1 MKKLIAL
8 LISGVIML
16 PCVNAF
22 ANDVIEVYIDGEKLE
37 CDVNPKNID
46 ERVLV
51 PMRAIFEAFGANVSW
66 DNNGR
71 TVWAERNGEFICV
84 PVDNQIMSTGV
95 YNSDGSAIWVDQI
108 QLDVPAKIID
118 DRTYVP
124 VRAVS
129 ETLGATVGWDGENNR
144 VVIDGRINESGTV
157 YYASDSDY
165 QKLYSVDK
173 NSANRQK
180 LSDNSVC
187 ELEMY
192 DNNVYY
198 LSKNDRHLYRA
209 NDISGEEEL
218 INKTVNKIAVDDGWI
233 YYQESDGG
241 KKSGVL
247 YRMNI
252 DSGDVE
258 RLTDNS
264 VRYPKKYKD
273 YIYFNLDN
281 DNIMYGITLDGTS
294 LVKLSMGD
302 NDVKLYPFNCFYYGD
317 YLFVENGVWYGNLMR
332 ISRDGSEVKT
342 LNQINSLICKKQT
355 PTDKILFVNQ
365 DNGKDIYCMNID
377 GTDQHLVVKGDASW
391 INIELIAQW
400 GDTIYYKNP
409 FREEVYRVNLDGS
422 DNNYV
427 CYADDVKTA
436 DGRLITS
443 YNGLYI
449 GSLDASDLTCI
460 YDKAVKKFDVENDK
474 IYFVDK
480 KSGKLYTSD
489 FSGNVNVVTNE
500 SVGEW
505 VSN

>member
-144 VVIDGRINESGTV
+144 VVIDSRINESGTV

-264 VRYPKKYKD
+264 VRYP
-273 YIYFNLDN
+273 
-281 DNIMYGITLDGTS
+281 
-294 LVKLSMGD
+294 
-302 NDVKLYPFNCFYYGD
+302 
-317 YLFVENGVWYGNLMR
+317 
-332 ISRDGSEVKT
+332 
-342 LNQINSLICKKQT
+342 
-355 PTDKILFVNQ
+355 
-365 DNGKDIYCMNID
+365 
-377 GTDQHLVVKGDASW
+377 
-391 INIELIAQW
+391 
-400 GDTIYYKNP
+400 
-409 FREEVYRVNLDGS
+409 
-422 DNNYV
+422 
-427 CYADDVKTA
+427 
-436 DGRLITS
+436 
-443 YNGLYI
+443 
-449 GSLDASDLTCI
+449 
-460 YDKAVKKFDVENDK
+460 
-474 IYFVDK
+474 
-480 KSGKLYTSD
+480 
-489 FSGNVNVVTNE
+489 
-500 SVGEW
+500 
-505 VSN
+505 

>member
-1 MKKLIAL
+1 
-8 LISGVIML
+8 
-16 PCVNAF
+16 
-22 ANDVIEVYIDGEKLE
+22 
-37 CDVNPKNID
+37 
-46 ERVLV
+46 
-51 PMRAIFEAFGANVSW
+51 
-66 DNNGR
+66 
-71 TVWAERNGEFICV
+71 
-84 PVDNQIMSTGV
+84 
-95 YNSDGSAIWVDQI
+95 
-108 QLDVPAKIID
+108 
-118 DRTYVP
+118 
-124 VRAVS
+124 
-129 ETLGATVGWDGENNR
+129 
-144 VVIDGRINESGTV
+144 
-157 YYASDSDY
+157 
-165 QKLYSVDK
+165 
-173 NSANRQK
+173 
-180 LSDNSVC
+180 
-187 ELEMY
+187 
-192 DNNVYY
+192 
-198 LSKNDRHLYRA
+198 
-209 NDISGEEEL
+209 
-218 INKTVNKIAVDDGWI
+218 
-233 YYQESDGG
+233 
-241 KKSGVL
+241 
-247 YRMNI
+247 MNI

-302 NDVKLYPFNCFYYGD
+302 SDVKLYPFNCFYHGD

-342 LNQINSLICKKQT
+342 LNQINSLICNNQT
-355 PTDKILFVNQ
+355 STDKILFVNQ

-377 GTDQHLVVKGDASW
+377 GTDQHLVVKGDSSW

-460 YDKAVKKFDVENDK
+460 YDKEVKKFNVENDK

>member
-144 VVIDGRINESGTV
+144 VVIDSRINESGTV

-258 RLTDNS
+258 RLTDNL

-294 LVKLSMGD
+294 LVNLSMGD

>member
-144 VVIDGRINESGTV
+144 VVIDSRINESGTV

-173 NSANRQK
+173 NSADRNY
-180 LSDNSVC
+180 LITASVNLRC
-187 ELEMY
+187 MTIMFTICLKM
-192 DNNVYY
+192 
-198 LSKNDRHLYRA
+198 
-209 NDISGEEEL
+209 
-218 INKTVNKIAVDDGWI
+218 
-233 YYQESDGG
+233 
-241 KKSGVL
+241 
-247 YRMNI
+247 
-252 DSGDVE
+252 
-258 RLTDNS
+258 TDT
-264 VRYPKKYKD
+264 
-273 YIYFNLDN
+273 FAEQ
-281 DNIMYGITLDGTS
+281 MT
-294 LVKLSMGD
+294 
-302 NDVKLYPFNCFYYGD
+302 
-317 YLFVENGVWYGNLMR
+317 
-332 ISRDGSEVKT
+332 
-342 LNQINSLICKKQT
+342 
-355 PTDKILFVNQ
+355 
-365 DNGKDIYCMNID
+365 
-377 GTDQHLVVKGDASW
+377 
-391 INIELIAQW
+391 
-400 GDTIYYKNP
+400 
-409 FREEVYRVNLDGS
+409 YRVKRNLSIKRSIKLPLMMGGYIIR
-422 DNNYV
+422 NR
-427 CYADDVKTA
+427 TA
-436 DGRLITS
+436 EKRAAFFI
-443 YNGLYI
+443 
-449 GSLDASDLTCI
+449 
-460 YDKAVKKFDVENDK
+460 V
-474 IYFVDK
+474 
-480 KSGKLYTSD
+480 
-489 FSGNVNVVTNE
+489 
-500 SVGEW
+500 
-505 VSN
+505 

>member
-1 MKKLIAL
+1 
-8 LISGVIML
+8 ML

-108 QLDVPAKIID
+108 H
-118 DRTYVP
+118 
-124 VRAVS
+124 
-129 ETLGATVGWDGENNR
+129 
-144 VVIDGRINESGTV
+144 
-157 YYASDSDY
+157 ASDSDY

-302 NDVKLYPFNCFYYGD
+302 SDVKLYPFNCFYHGD

-342 LNQINSLICKKQT
+342 LNQINSLICNNQT
-355 PTDKILFVNQ
+355 STDKILFVNQ

-460 YDKAVKKFDVENDK
+460 YDKEVKKFNVENDK